1 MDMLSSSYT
10 LTCNCS
16 AGLNRSILLQ
26 VTVRPVDQ
34 LTVDDSWSF
43 LTNVKNRLTEYFIK
57 VSLND
62 DSEVIGQNQS
72 LLYCNHC
79 VLEHFTKNF
88 LIHESNLPSFSF
100 VLLFMFFE
108 QGSRD

>member
-1 MDMLSSSYT
+1 M
-10 LTCNCS
+10 
-16 AGLNRSILLQ
+16 
-26 VTVRPVDQ
+26 RPVDQ

-79 VLEHFTKNF
+79 VLKLLTKNF

-100 VLLFMFFE
+100 VLIFMFLSKD
-108 QGSRD
+108 QGD

>member
-1 MDMLSSSYT
+1 M
-10 LTCNCS
+10 
-16 AGLNRSILLQ
+16 
-26 VTVRPVDQ
+26 RPVDQ

-72 LLYCNHC
+72 LLYCSHC
-79 VLEHFTKNF
+79 VLELLTKNF

-100 VLLFMFFE
+100 VLIFMFLSKD
-108 QGSRD
+108 QGD

>member
-1 MDMLSSSYT
+1 M
-10 LTCNCS
+10 
-16 AGLNRSILLQ
+16 
-26 VTVRPVDQ
+26 RPVDQ

-72 LLYCNHC
+72 LLYC
-79 VLEHFTKNF
+79 
-88 LIHESNLPSFSF
+88 HESNLPSFSF
-100 VLLFMFFE
+100 VLIFMFLSKD
-108 QGSRD
+108 QGD

>member
-1 MDMLSSSYT
+1 M
-10 LTCNCS
+10 
-16 AGLNRSILLQ
+16 
-26 VTVRPVDQ
+26 RPVDQ

-79 VLEHFTKNF
+79 VLELFTKKF
-88 LIHESNLPSFSF
+88 LKFVIHKSNLPSFSF
-100 VLLFMFFE
+100 VLIFMFLSKD
-108 QGSRD
+108 QGD